1 MKVGCLGRGQAGNV
15 VEGANTGS
23 HFQGGRRV
31 KVHETLKFMNFNP
44 PRRPGGRR
52 EKWYLKV
59 HEPHV
64 KVHCYKSTQ

>member
-1 MKVGCLGRGQAGNV
+1 M

-44 PRRPGGRR
+44 PHRPGGRR

-59 HEPHV
+59 HEPHGIRFMNLRGEGDA
-64 KVHCYKSTQ
+64 CSY

>member
-1 MKVGCLGRGQAGNV
+1 M

-44 PRRPGGRR
+44 PAGPAGGA
-52 EKWYLKV
+52 KSGTLKFMNFTVKFMNFTADDPKV
-59 HEPHV
+59 HEP
-64 KVHCYKSTQ
+64 